1 MKKLMTILG
10 VFFFAS
16 IILTSC
22 GGPEADA
29 KKAAE
34 CFCDGLKLAAE
45 IAEAADDADKLEDL
59 KKDSEKL
66 EKKCE
71 KIGEDL
77 EEKYGDMMSPKDDED
92 SKKFW
97 ETMEAEMEKCK

>member
-1 MKKLMTILG
+1 MTILG
-10 VFFFAS
+10 VFLFAS

-29 KKAAE
+29 KKAAD
-34 CFCDGLKLAAE
+34 CMCDALEFVGKMAD
-45 IAEAADDADKLEDL
+45 AADDPDELKDLE
-59 KKDSEKL
+59 KDAEKL

-71 KIGEDL
+71 KIAEGF
-77 EEKYGDMMSPKDDED
+77 EEKYGDMMSPNDDED

-97 ETMEAEMEKCK
+97 ETVEAELKKCE

>member
-10 VFFFAS
+10 VFLFAS

-34 CFCDGLKLAAE
+34 CMCDVKELMMKTME
-45 IAEAADDADKLEDL
+45 DPTNEDL
-59 KKDSEKL
+59 VKDAEEL

-71 KIGEDL
+71 KIGEEMDGKYEDTESEDTKKYL
-77 EEKYGDMMSPKDDED
+77 EALKEEM
-92 SKKFW
+92 KKC
-97 ETMEAEMEKCK
+97 E

>member
-10 VFFFAS
+10 VFLFAS
-16 IILTSC
+16 FVLTSC

-29 KKAAE
+29 KKAAD
-34 CFCDGLKLAAE
+34 CMCDAAKLVE
-45 IAEAADDADKLEDL
+45 KMADAKGDADKLKDL
-59 KKDSEKL
+59 EEESKKL

-71 KIGEDL
+71 KDGEGL
-77 EEKYGDMMSPKDDED
+77 EEKYGNMMSPKDDED

-97 ETMEAEMEKCK
+97 ETMEAEMEKCE